1 MELPY
6 TKINAHLV
14 KGYIPEFNVVEGKRN
29 LVIEVPDTEPSI
41 TFEDYLKAQ
50 LHYNVMCYFEDRQ
63 IKEYNDAYDFM
74 FHQTDKI
81 DSYLKV
87 LKYYYIDMARLVFSY
102 QRDFSENFSLI
113 GNNVVPRNEEIKN
126 RLALDIEAIMRDI
139 QRLVEGK
146 SDFETEINFPK
157 LLQSVKSEDI
167 FSKERL
173 QNKNNLK
180 AFTEAL
186 LFSYY
191 GNEDESVYLEVK

>member
-1 MELPY
+1 MDLPY
-6 TKINAHLV
+6 TKINAYLV

-29 LVIEVPDTEPSI
+29 VTIEVPDVEPSI

-50 LHYNVMCYFEDRQ
+50 LHYNIMCYFEDRQ

-74 FHQTDKI
+74 FHQTNKI
-81 DSYLKV
+81 DNYLKV
-87 LKYYYIDMARLVFSY
+87 LNYYYLDMARLIFSY
-102 QRDFSENFSLI
+102 DKDFSDNFSLM
-113 GNNVVPRNEEIKN
+113 GNNVVPRNEEIEN
-126 RLALDIEAIMRDI
+126 RLEVDLESIMRDI
-139 QRLVEGK
+139 ARLVEGK
-146 SDFETEINFPK
+146 SDFETDINFPK
-157 LLQSVKSEDI
+157 LLQSIKSEDI

-191 GNEDESVYLEVK
+191 GNQGDGVYLEVK